1 MAMTRT
7 EASFLEQTQAWHA
20 GGAGRDLDA
29 AVLLFSAAIG
39 ATVEPLDLFHH
50 EDSESSV
57 DVVIEVDD
65 DDVDIEIHDG
75 YTRLTFAAS
84 RGWCSSIKWLLENGA
99 DIDAGILGIGFTPLE
114 TAVSFNQR
122 DAAVLLLDA
131 GARADA
137 RKVDGSTALHGVA
150 VSGNLEMCKLLLS
163 RGASLE
169 PRDNSGQDAEA
180 LARRLGHMTMV
191 DLLAAVRAAGGWAG
205 YVDAPRKELLALRRQ
220 LPSLRERGRA
230 APSSSVSV
238 HERLFVEV
246 PDDVFVHAVAFWR
259 GPRDL

>member
-99 DIDAGILGIGFTPLE
+99 DIDAGEHGWTPLH
-114 TAVSFNQR
+114 AAAHLDKR

-131 GARADA
+131 GARVDA
-137 RKVDGSTALHGVA
+137 PDVNRIAPLHGVA
-150 VSGNLEMCKLLLS
+150 YSGNRDLEMCKLLLS

-230 APSSSVSV
+230 APSSSVRV

>member
-1 MAMTRT
+1 MTRA
-7 EASFLEQTQAWHA
+7 EASFLEQTQAWYA

-39 ATVEPLDLFHH
+39 ATVARLELFHH
-50 EDSESSV
+50 EDSESSE
-57 DVVIEVDD
+57 DVLIEVDG
-65 DDVDIEIHDG
+65 DDVHIDHG
-75 YTRLTFAAS
+75 YTRLMFATS

-99 DIDAGILGIGFTPLE
+99 DIHAGEHGWTPLH
-114 TAVSFNQR
+114 AAANSDKR

-131 GARADA
+131 GARVDA
-137 RKVDGSTALHGVA
+137 PDANRITPLHGVA
-150 VSGNLEMCKLLLS
+150 YSGNRDLESVEMCKLLLS

-169 PRDNSGQDAEA
+169 LRANSGEDAEA
-180 LARRLGHMTMV
+180 IARRLGHITMV

-230 APSSSVSV
+230 APSSSVRL
-238 HERLFVEV
+238 HEHLFVEV

>member
-1 MAMTRT
+1 MAMTRA

-29 AVLLFSAAIG
+29 AVLLFSG
-39 ATVEPLDLFHH
+39 ATGTLLHVLDN
-50 EDSESSV
+50 EESSSV
-57 DVVIEVDD
+57 GVHIEVDD
-65 DDVDIEIHDG
+65 DDDG
-75 YTRLTFAAS
+75 CTRLAFAAS

-99 DIDAGILGIGFTPLE
+99 DIDAVILGIGLTPLH
-114 TAVSFNQR
+114 TTVGLNQR

-131 GARADA
+131 GARVDA
-137 RKVDGSTALHGVA
+137 RRMNGYTALMCCSLDGIDVYE
-150 VSGNLEMCKLLLS
+150 NLEMCKLLLS

-169 PRDNSGQDAEA
+169 PRANSGEDAEA
-180 LARRLGHMTMV
+180 IARRLGHITMV

-230 APSSSVSV
+230 APSSSVRV
-238 HERLFVEV
+238 HERLFVALTD
-246 PDDVFVHAVAFWR
+246 DDVFVHAVAFWR

>member
-1 MAMTRT
+1 MAMTRA

-99 DIDAGILGIGFTPLE
+99 DIDAGEHGWTPLH
-114 TAVSFNQR
+114 AAAHLDKR

-131 GARADA
+131 GARVDA
-137 RKVDGSTALHGVA
+137 PDVNRIAPLHGVA
-150 VSGNLEMCKLLLS
+150 YSGNRDLEMCKLLLS

-205 YVDAPRKELLALRRQ
+205 YVDAPRRQ

-230 APSSSVSV
+230 APSSSVRV

>member
-1 MAMTRT
+1 MTRA

-29 AVLLFSAAIG
+29 AVHLFSAAIG
-39 ATVEPLDLFHH
+39 ATVERLELFHH
-50 EDSESSV
+50 EDSESSE
-57 DVVIEVDD
+57 DVLIEVDD
-65 DDVDIEIHDG
+65 DDVDIEINDG
-75 YTRLTFAAS
+75 YTRLMFAAS

-99 DIDAGILGIGFTPLE
+99 DIHAGFHRWTPLHD
-114 TAVSFNQR
+114 AVDMNQR

-131 GARADA
+131 GARVDA
-137 RKVDGSTALHGVA
+137 RDADGHTALQGVA
-150 VSGNLEMCKLLLS
+150 YSGNLEMCKLLLS

-169 PRDNSGQDAEA
+169 LRNPRGKDVEAIARDAA
-180 LARRLGHMTMV
+180 NTTTV

-246 PDDVFVHAVAFWR
+246 PDDVFVHAVAFWH

>member
-1 MAMTRT
+1 MAMTRA

-29 AVLLFSAAIG
+29 AVHLFRDPSGANAA
-39 ATVEPLDLFHH
+39 VEHLEWFHQ

-57 DVVIEVDD
+57 DVLIEVDD
-65 DDVDIEIHDG
+65 DDEHIADG
-75 YTRLTFAAS
+75 CTRLMFAAS

-169 PRDNSGQDAEA
+169 PRDNSGEDAEA
-180 LARRLGHMTMV
+180 IARRLGQLTTAAF
-191 DLLAAVRAAGGWAG
+191 LAAVRAAGGWAG

-246 PDDVFVHAVAFWR
+246 PDDVFVHAVSFWR